1 MNNQIIEEIKR
12 KSEKVR
18 ILGNGWCQ
26 FIFHQLHYVLMTSK
40 DDDMIR
46 ISIPHV
52 ANRNHYSSK
61 SITAAVN
68 ETNREVKYIKAVM
81 LRNGSISLTYD
92 HKINGEENLEELVSH
107 IIDTLSAAS
116 GYLIKKIQG
125 YEVINTNIDNLN

>member
-26 FIFHQLHYVLMTSK
+26 FI
-40 DDDMIR
+40 
-46 ISIPHV
+46 V

-61 SITAAVN
+61 CITAAVN